1 MKVLIP
7 TILFFGM
14 CVLLFSCKSNAKVTS
29 LDSYTKNMI
38 AFSTGGGFTGVETIF
53 TVLEN
58 GQVFSASGLD
68 PKKTVAF
75 GSLPTKT
82 TKSFFEK
89 VNQINWAKN
98 PINDPG
104 NLYHTLSFGTNGNMK
119 KQVWGGGKE
128 TPSKEIT
135 DLYYELSNT
144 INALKK

>member
-1 MKVLIP
+1 MKVLTPVLLI
-7 TILFFGM
+7 FGM
-14 CVLLFSCKSNAKVTS
+14 CVMLMSCKSNAKVTS
-29 LDSYTKNMI
+29 LDNYTKNMI

-53 TVLEN
+53 TILEN

-68 PKKTVAF
+68 PKKTMLF
-75 GSLPTKT
+75 GKLPVKA

-89 VNQINWAKN
+89 ANQINWEKEA
-98 PINDPG
+98 INDPG
-104 NLYHTLSFGTNGNMK
+104 NLYHTLSFGTNGSMK

-135 DLYYELSNT
+135 DLYYELSNA

>member
-1 MKVLIP
+1 MKVLLP
-7 TILFFGM
+7 VILFFSFS
-14 CVLLFSCKSNAKVTS
+14 LLLVACKTNAKVTS

-75 GSLPTKT
+75 GNIPTKT

-89 VNQINWAKN
+89 ANQINWAKD

-104 NLYHTLSFGTNGNMK
+104 NLYHTLSFGTNGSMK